1 MDDQAHVMSDAD
13 YERARV
19 RVEELASSGSSPAG
33 AAELAGVLRAMRAWE
48 QVKDRA
54 DAIGARPAGLRLQ

>member
-1 MDDQAHVMSDAD
+1 MDDRAHVMSDAD

-19 RVEELASSGSSPAG
+19 RVEELASSDSSAAG
-33 AAELAGVLRAMRAWE
+33 AAELAVILRAMRAWE

-54 DAIGARPAGLRLQ
+54 DAIGDRPVGLRLQ

>member
-1 MDDQAHVMSDAD
+1 MNDWAHVMSDAD

-19 RVEELASSGSSPAG
+19 RVEELASLASSAAG
-33 AAELAGVLRAMRAWE
+33 AAELAELLRAMRAWE